1 MQGRVCS
8 VFLSLLAVLLCGFK
22 LASSEDTVKQVDTDD
37 GSLALASNGALV
49 ASGIVAGVVLIVVGL
64 FFNFFGYRLVKV
76 LIFLAGFCVV
86 GGLVLY
92 AEYKIRAPLE
102 DEKGRQLWYLAI
114 AAILGAVAG
123 GILLFVYKVG
133 VAFVGALG
141 GFALASWILGMQS
154 GGVIHSDVGR
164 ALFIAAFVV
173 VGMIAALV
181 LQRPALIIASAIWGS
196 YILFV
201 GIDCFVHTGFQNTAL
216 AFLNTPGAVYVTS
229 PKVYA
234 MIGCMAL
241 SAVLG
246 IVAQFRLTRKPKSA
260 AFIPL

>member
-1 MQGRVCS
+1 
-8 VFLSLLAVLLCGFK
+8 
-22 LASSEDTVKQVDTDD
+22 
-37 GSLALASNGALV
+37 
-49 ASGIVAGVVLIVVGL
+49 
-64 FFNFFGYRLVKV
+64 
-76 LIFLAGFCVV
+76 
-86 GGLVLY
+86 
-92 AEYKIRAPLE
+92 YKIRAPLE

-123 GILLFVYKVG
+123 GILLFLYKVG

-164 ALFIAAFVV
+164 ALFIAAFIV

-181 LQRPALIIASAIWGS
+181 LQRPALIIASATWGS

-201 GIDCFVHTGFQNTAL
+201 GIDCFAHTGFQNTAL

-229 PKVYA
+229 PKVYV

-246 IVAQFRLTRKPKSA
+246 IVAQFRLTHKPKSA